1 MNSKHFSAL
10 VFIMSLVAPA
20 VAAQQT
26 NYLFA
31 YFKNNGEDGL
41 HLAYSHDG
49 LKWKA
54 LNEDKSYLT
63 PAAGGEKLMRDPCVI
78 QGPDGVFHMVWTVGW
93 RGREIGV
100 ASSRDLIRWS
110 EQQAVPVMAGEPA
123 AMNCWAPEIFYDD
136 QKKQYL
142 IFWATTIPGRFPAT
156 DSSGDNG
163 LNHRIY
169 YVTTKDFRS
178 YSKAALLYDGGFNA
192 IDATIIKSA
201 GQYVMI
207 LKDETRNPVKKNLRI
222 AVSRNATGPYG
233 AASPP
238 FSPDWVEGPT
248 AARVNN
254 EWVVY
259 FDMYRDHRY
268 GAVKSADLKN
278 WETVT
283 DKLSMPAGAR
293 HGSIFTVPDEVL
305 ARLLVSWDDCLDQK
319 PEWYAGDEAKRIA
332 DNVLL
337 YQRESGGWP
346 KNINM
351 AVVMSEQAK
360 AGIAKEKSLD
370 DSLIDNGATYT
381 QMAYLARVFN
391 ASRRPDYKESFIKG
405 VDYLLKAQYENGG
418 WPQYYPRLKGY
429 YKHITFNDDAM
440 VGVMEL
446 LRKVARKDAAYS
458 FVDEA
463 RRARAESAVARGT
476 EVILKTQIVVN
487 GKRTAWCAQHDEVT
501 LAPAPARSYEHV
513 SLSGLE
519 SVGVVRFLMGID
531 HPDERIID
539 AVESAVAW
547 FKESK
552 ISGIKLVEKPDPS
565 FQRGFDRV
573 IVEDPAAGPL
583 WARFYEINTGR
594 PIFSGRDSVIK
605 YSLAEIE
612 QERRTGYNWYTNAPA
627 QLLEKDYPAWH
638 AKWGKRSEGRNVSPR
653 FFELGSGQVVEI
665 AYTPFRVAE
674 WQACENFPLVINMMN
689 SYIARGWE

>member
-1 MNSKHFSAL
+1 MNSKHFFVL
-10 VFIMSLVAPA
+10 VFILTMFSSP
-20 VAAQQT
+20 VAAQNAPAQRA

-41 HLAYSHDG
+41 HLAYSRDG

-54 LNEDKSYLT
+54 LNEDKPYLT
-63 PAAGGEKLMRDPCVI
+63 PAVGGEKLMRDPCVI
-78 QGPDGVFHMVWTVGW
+78 QGPDGVFHMVWTTGW

-100 ASSRDLIRWS
+100 AHSKDMIRWS
-110 EQQAVPVMAGEPA
+110 EQKAVPVMAGEPA

-136 QKKQYL
+136 RQKQYL

-156 DSSGDNG
+156 ESPGDNGGENG

-169 YVTTKDFRS
+169 YVTTKDFTS
-178 YSKAALLYDGGFNA
+178 YSKAALLYDGGFNV

-201 GQYVMI
+201 TGDPQRRYVMI

-222 AVSRNATGPYG
+222 AVSARATGPYG

-259 FDMYRDHRY
+259 FDMYRDKRY

-293 HGSIFTVPDEVL
+293 HGTVLTVSDEIL
-305 ARLLVSWDDCLDQK
+305 AQLLVAWKDCLNQK
-319 PEWYAGDEAKRIA
+319 PEWYAGDDARRIA

-346 KNINM
+346 KNIDM
-351 AVVMSEQAK
+351 AVVLSERAK
-360 AGIAKEKSLD
+360 AEIAKEKGAD

-391 ASRRPDYKESFIKG
+391 ATRDPIRKEGFKEGFIKG

-446 LRKVARKDAAYS
+446 LRKVARKDHAYS
-458 FVDEA
+458 FVDEE
-463 RRARAESAVARGT
+463 RRARAEKAVAKGV
-476 EVILKTQIVVN
+476 EIILKTQIVVN
-487 GKRTAWCAQHDEVT
+487 GKRTVWCAQHDEVT
-501 LAPAPARSYEHV
+501 LAPAPARSYEHA
-513 SLSGLE
+513 SLSGAE
-519 SVGVVRFLMGID
+519 SVGLVRFLMGIER
-531 HPDERIID
+531 PDERIVE

-552 ISGIKLVEKPDPS
+552 LTGIKLVEKPDSTFPN
-565 FQRGFDRV
+565 GFDRIV
-573 IVEDPAAGPL
+573 VEDAEAGPL

-594 PIFSGRDSVIK
+594 PIFSGRDGVVK
-605 YSLAEIE
+605 YSMAEIE
-612 QERRTGYNWYTNAPA
+612 HERRTGYNWYTKAPA
-627 QLLEKDYPAWH
+627 ELLEKDYPAWH
-638 AKWGKRSEGRNVSPR
+638 EKWGKRSAKRNTRPHA
-653 FFELGSGQVVEI
+653 FD
-665 AYTPFRVAE
+665 
-674 WQACENFPLVINMMN
+674 
-689 SYIARGWE
+689 

>member
-1 MNSKHFSAL
+1 MNSKHFFAL
-10 VFIMSLVAPA
+10 VFILSPFTFALTGAAQKAPA
-20 VAAQQT
+20 HHT

-41 HLAYSHDG
+41 HLAYSRDG
-49 LKWKA
+49 LKWNA
-54 LNEDKSYLT
+54 LNEDKPYLT
-63 PAAGGEKLMRDPCVI
+63 PAVGGEKLMRDPCVI
-78 QGPDGVFHMVWTVGW
+78 QGPDGVFHMVWTSGW

-100 ASSRDLIRWS
+100 AHSKDLIRWS
-110 EQQAVPVMAGEPA
+110 EQKAVPVMADEPT
-123 AMNCWAPEIFYDD
+123 AMNCWAPEIFYDGR
-136 QKKQYL
+136 QKQYL

-156 DSSGDNG
+156 ESSEDNG

-178 YSKAALLYDGGFNA
+178 YSKTALLYDGGFNA

-201 GQYVMI
+201 AGDLRRGYVMI
-207 LKDETRNPVKKNLRI
+207 LKDETRDPVKKNLRI
-222 AVSRNATGPYG
+222 AVSDKATGPYG

-254 EWVVY
+254 EWIVY
-259 FDMYRDHRY
+259 FDMYRDKRY

-293 HGSIFTVPDEVL
+293 HGTVFTVSDEVL
-305 ARLLVSWDDCLDQK
+305 AQLLVAWKDCLKQK
-319 PEWYAGDEAKRIA
+319 PEWYAGEEATRIA
-332 DNVLL
+332 DNLL
-337 YQRESGGWP
+337 FYQRDSGGWP
-346 KNINM
+346 KNIDM
-351 AVVMSEQAK
+351 AVVLSEQAK
-360 AGIAKEKSLD
+360 AEIAKEKGND

-381 QMAYLARVFN
+381 QMDYLARVFN
-391 ASRRPDYKESFIKG
+391 ANGHPIRKEGFKESFIKG
-405 VDYLLKAQYENGG
+405 LDYLLKAQYENGG

-446 LRKVARKDAAYS
+446 LRKVARKDHAYS

-463 RRARAESAVARGT
+463 RRARAETAVAKGI
-476 EVILKTQIVVN
+476 EIILKTQIVVN
-487 GKRTAWCAQHDEVT
+487 GKRTVWCAQHDEVT

-513 SLSGLE
+513 SLSGME
-519 SVGVVRFLMGID
+519 SVGLVRFLMGID
-531 HPDERIID
+531 HPDGRIVD

-552 ISGIKLVEKPDPS
+552 LTGIKLVEKPDPS
-565 FQRGFDRV
+565 FPNGFDRV
-573 IVEDPAAGPL
+573 VTEDANAGPL

-594 PIFSGRDSVIK
+594 PIFSGRDGVIK

-612 QERRTGYNWYTNAPA
+612 HERRTGYNWYTKAPA
-627 QLLEKDYPAWH
+627 ELLEKDYPAWH
-638 AKWGKRSEGRNVSPR
+638 EKWGKRSAKRNTLPHSL
-653 FFELGSGQVVEI
+653 E
-665 AYTPFRVAE
+665 
-674 WQACENFPLVINMMN
+674 
-689 SYIARGWE
+689 

>member
-1 MNSKHFSAL
+1 MNSKHFLVL
-10 VFIMSLVAPA
+10 VFILSLFAPTIVAQRA
-20 VAAQQT
+20 

-41 HLAYSHDG
+41 HLAYSRDG

-54 LNEDKSYLT
+54 LNEDKPYLT

-78 QGPDGVFHMVWTVGW
+78 QGPDGVFHMVWTTGW

-100 ASSRDLIRWS
+100 AHSKDLIRWS
-110 EQQAVPVMAGEPA
+110 EQQAVPVMAHEPT

-169 YVTTKDFRS
+169 YVTTKDFKS
-178 YSKAALLYDGGFNA
+178 YSKAALLYDGGFSV
-192 IDATIIKSA
+192 IDATIVKNA
-201 GQYVMI
+201 GQYMMI

-222 AVSRNATGPYG
+222 TESRNATGPYG
-233 AASPP
+233 SASPP

-254 EWVVY
+254 GWIVY

-293 HGSIFTVPDEVL
+293 HGSVFTVSDEVL
-305 ARLLVSWDDCLDQK
+305 ARLLVAWKDCLDQK
-319 PEWYAGDEAKRIA
+319 PEWYAGDEAARIA
-332 DNVLL
+332 GNVLL

-351 AVVMSEQAK
+351 AVVLSEQAK
-360 AGIAKEKSLD
+360 AEIAKEKSAD

-391 ASRRPDYKESFIKG
+391 ATGHPNYKEGYKEGFIRG
-405 VDYLLKAQYENGG
+405 LDYLLKAQYENGG
-418 WPQYYPRLKGY
+418 WPQYYPRLTGY

-440 VGVMEL
+440 TGVMEL
-446 LRKVARKDAAYS
+446 LRKIARKDAAYS

-463 RRARAESAVARGT
+463 RRARAENAVAKGT
-476 EVILKTQIVVN
+476 EIILKTQVVVN
-487 GKRTAWCAQHDEVT
+487 GKRTVWCAQHDEIT

-519 SVGVVRFLMGID
+519 SVGLVRFLMGVD
-531 HPDERIID
+531 HPDERIVE

-552 ISGIKLVEKPDPS
+552 LNGIKLIEKPDSS
-565 FQRGFDRV
+565 FPNGFDRV
-573 IVEDPAAGPL
+573 VVEDANAGPL
-583 WARFYEINTGR
+583 WARFYDINTGR
-594 PIFSGRDSVIK
+594 PIFSGRDGVVK

-612 QERRTGYNWYTNAPA
+612 QERRTGYNWYTKAA
-627 QLLEKDYPAWH
+627 AELLEKDYPAWH
-638 AKWGKRSEGRNVSPR
+638 LKWAKRST
-653 FFELGSGQVVEI
+653 GQ
-665 AYTPFRVAE
+665 
-674 WQACENFPLVINMMN
+674 N
-689 SYIARGWE
+689 ARPHFLD